1 VEGVRA
7 VGAPNIWDT
16 TARTPAKKSFRAWSE
31 SGPWR
36 SFERKALAEK
46 IIYEIACSMSNSPR
60 VAVIGIDGRLGAALA
75 REYPRDLE
83 VTSYK
88 RSQLDLS
95 RLDQIRSVLSE
106 TEFDLLINCA
116 ALTNVDYCESNRK
129 EAFLVNAEAPRLL
142 AEICRDKAIKLI
154 HFSTDYVFDGKKT
167 DTYVEEDRAD
177 PLSVYGE
184 SKLDGESRVLEVSSQ
199 HLVVRLSW
207 VFGPDKPSF
216 IDQIIQRARENDV
229 VTAVADKFSA
239 PTYTIDV
246 ASWLRLAIEKSAN
259 GVLHLANTGGCSWQE
274 WAQYA
279 IDVCRSLGLPLKAE
293 RVGAVSLADMKN
305 FVAQRPV
312 HTVLSTAKFTALTG
326 VQPRHWREAVAEYIS
341 THVSKK

>member
-1 VEGVRA
+1 MKIA
-7 VGAPNIWDT
+7 IIGAN
-16 TARTPAKKSFRAWSE
+16 
-31 SGPWR
+31 
-36 SFERKALAEK
+36 
-46 IIYEIACSMSNSPR
+46 
-60 VAVIGIDGRLGAALA
+60 GRLGAALA
-75 REYPRDLE
+75 REYARDCE
-83 VTSYK
+83 VMSFG
-88 RSQLDLS
+88 RRQLDLGQ
-95 RLDQIRSVLSE
+95 LDGIRSAL
-106 TEFDLLINCA
+106 TEAKFELLINCA
-116 ALTNVDYCESNRK
+116 ALTNVDYCESHRE
-129 EAFLVNAEAPRLL
+129 EAFVVNAEASRLL
-142 AEICRDKAIKLI
+142 AEIANDKSAKLV

-167 DTYVEEDRAD
+167 GPYIEEDKAV

-184 SKLDGESRVLEVSSQ
+184 SKLEGERRVLEVSSQ

-246 ASWLRLAIEKSAN
+246 ASWLRLAVDKDVN
-259 GVLHLANTGGCSWQE
+259 GILHLANNGGCSWQE

-305 FVAQRPV
+305 FVARRPV
-312 HTVLSTAKFTALTG
+312 HTVLSSAKFTALTG
-326 VQPRHWREAVAEYIS
+326 VQPRHWREAVADYIS
-341 THVSKK
+341 AQVSKK